1 MFPQVGGADGEQPP
15 LKTAQKPRTH
25 GEIGTHFLRNRPK
38 PAGGV
43 RRRSRGSRKRR
54 RGRNSRHRSERT
66 SVPCSNKF
74 LKAHRDELGPIGK
87 ACEPMKVSK
96 PGYCEHIRRRKLNA
110 QIGRESLEGLVRDVF
125 SRKVVGRSMS
135 DRITEELAIGAIER
149 AVDRDPPPERR
160 EPLRILVNV
169 ATPLIGKG
177 AYDELR
183 I

>member
-1 MFPQVGGADGEQPP
+1 
-15 LKTAQKPRTH
+15 
-25 GEIGTHFLRNRPK
+25 
-38 PAGGV
+38 
-43 RRRSRGSRKRR
+43 
-54 RGRNSRHRSERT
+54 
-66 SVPCSNKF
+66 
-74 LKAHRDELGPIGK
+74 
-87 ACEPMKVSK
+87 MKVSK

-149 AVDRDPPPERR
+149 AVGRDPPERR

-177 AYDELR
+177 AYDGLR

>member
-1 MFPQVGGADGEQPP
+1 
-15 LKTAQKPRTH
+15 
-25 GEIGTHFLRNRPK
+25 
-38 PAGGV
+38 
-43 RRRSRGSRKRR
+43 
-54 RGRNSRHRSERT
+54 
-66 SVPCSNKF
+66 
-74 LKAHRDELGPIGK
+74 
-87 ACEPMKVSK
+87 MKVSK

-160 EPLRILVNV
+160 EPLRILVNA